1 MTAGAAR
8 PRAPL
13 ALPAWQSASGGCA
26 GAPRRWSI
34 GVWACLVFPAILAL
48 GGCAFLEKPLR
59 PVVYDFGPGVQAAAT
74 AAAAQLPLLTLLE
87 VEASGALDNTAV
99 LYRLVYANAQQL
111 LPYAQARW
119 SMPPAQLLRQ
129 RLRESLAQRRS
140 VLNPGD
146 GNLTGA
152 GMALRVELEEFSQL
166 FEAAD
171 RSVGLLRLRA
181 TLVQNGVGGERLLG
195 QRLVVVRRAAPTAD
209 AAGGVR
215 ALTDAAA
222 AAAEEVESW
231 LMQFR

>member
-1 MTAGAAR
+1 MTAGAAK
-8 PRAPL
+8 PRGPL
-13 ALPAWQSASGGCA
+13 APPDCQPASGGFA
-26 GAPRRWSI
+26 EAPRRWSN
-34 GVWACLVFPAILAL
+34 GAWACLVLPAILAL
-48 GGCAFLEKPLR
+48 GGCAAFEKPIR
-59 PVVYDFGPGVQAAAT
+59 PTVYDFGPGVQAAPIPAT
-74 AAAAQLPLLTLLE
+74 AQLPPLTLGE

-129 RLRESLAQRRS
+129 RLRESLAQQRS

-146 GNLTGA
+146 GNLASA

-166 FEAAD
+166 FDAAD
-171 RSVGLLRLRA
+171 RSVGLLRLRV

-195 QRLVVVRRAAPTAD
+195 QRLVVVRRVAPTAD